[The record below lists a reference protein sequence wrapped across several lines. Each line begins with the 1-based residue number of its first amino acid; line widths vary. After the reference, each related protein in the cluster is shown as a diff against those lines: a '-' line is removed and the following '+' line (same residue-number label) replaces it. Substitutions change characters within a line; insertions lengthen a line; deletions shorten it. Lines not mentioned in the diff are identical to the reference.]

1 MTKKDTRRKIT
12 VGRLME
18 ELKIFDP
25 DAEIH
30 FGGLHFYRL
39 KSRGDLIVQCEF
51 DETVYRDSAGRLVVE
66 DHERDD

>member
-1 MTKKDTRRKIT
+1 MVQTDLRPRIT
-12 VGRLME
+12 VGELID
-18 ELKIFDP
+18 ELKRFNP

-39 KSRGDLIVQCEF
+39 KHRGELIVQCEF

-66 DHERDD
+66 DHEQEG